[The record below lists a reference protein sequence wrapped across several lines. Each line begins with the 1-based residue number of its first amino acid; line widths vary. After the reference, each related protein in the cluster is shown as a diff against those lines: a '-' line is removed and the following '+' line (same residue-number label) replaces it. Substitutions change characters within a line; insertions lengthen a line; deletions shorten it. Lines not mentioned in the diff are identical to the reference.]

1 MTDLV
6 DRSEAYV
13 APAVV
18 VVGSLEQ
25 LTQGHKTG
33 GHTDMFFPAGTP
45 RGDITFS

>member
-1 MTDLV
+1 MTDIV
-6 DRSEAYV
+6 DQAGAYV

-25 LTQGHKTG
+25 VTQGHKTG
-33 GHTDMFFPAGTP
+33 GHTDMFFPTGTP